1 MKVAAMKLATVAAGG
16 ALGASLRYMAAAVT
30 HSFMGENFPYGT
42 MMVNVL
48 GSLIIGYMLV
58 LLPDAEDAVPFLRLL
73 LITGVLGG
81 FTTYSAFSIE
91 TLQLI
96 QDGHLS
102 KAGLNVI
109 LTLLLCFLAVWG
121 GFLLGRGIHQ

>member
-1 MKVAAMKLATVAAGG
+1 MKIAAMKLATVAAGG

-58 LLPDAEDAVPFLRLL
+58 LLPDAEDSVPFLRLL

-96 QDGHLS
+96 QDGHLN
-102 KAGLNVI
+102 KAGLNVV
-109 LTLLLCFLAVWG
+109 LTLMLCFLAVWG

>member
-1 MKVAAMKLATVAAGG
+1 MKVAAMKLATVAVGG
-16 ALGASLRYMAAAVT
+16 ALGASLRYVAAGLT
-30 HSFMGENFPYGT
+30 HAFLGKGFPYGT

-58 LLPDAEDAVPFLRLL
+58 LLPDSEDSIPYLRLL

-102 KAGLNVI
+102 KAGLNVV

-121 GFLLGRGIHQ
+121 GFLLGRGVHQ

>member
-1 MKVAAMKLATVAAGG
+1 MKIAAMKLAAVAAGG

-42 MMVNVL
+42 MMVNVV
-48 GSLIIGYMLV
+48 GSLVIGYLLV
-58 LLPDAEDAVPFLRLL
+58 LLPDSEETIPFMRLL

-96 QDGHLS
+96 QEGHLS
-102 KAGLNVI
+102 KAGLNVA
-109 LTLLLCFLAVWG
+109 LTLLFCFVAVWG
-121 GFLLGRGIHQ
+121 GFLLGRGIHH